1 MSSSS
6 GPLTVC
12 CRSIQDLNYWTACS
26 PHEVEALRSSAARSN
41 HDIDL
46 GRKEEERTV
55 QKHLDDLNED
65 VVNYLRGITDAE

>member
-1 MSSSS
+1 M
-6 GPLTVC
+6 
-12 CRSIQDLNYWTACS
+12 
-26 PHEVEALRSSAARSN
+26 EALRSAAARSN

-46 GRKEEERTV
+46 GRKEEERKV

>member
-1 MSSSS
+1 M
-6 GPLTVC
+6 
-12 CRSIQDLNYWTACS
+12 
-26 PHEVEALRSSAARSN
+26 EALRSAAARSN